1 MREKNRRENKKERS
15 ITIPMTMFY
24 ISMCVIGSQP
34 VHMSLQIIAIS
45 YLFTT
50 MYVNNIKILGGKA

>member
-1 MREKNRRENKKERS
+1 
-15 ITIPMTMFY
+15 MTMFY